1 MPLLYVLDE
10 DVRGPLWRHILRYNA
25 RGIDP
30 IDVIRVGDSD
40 DLPLGILDPDILLWC
55 EANNR
60 VLISHD
66 RSTTPVHLEDHLAS
80 GHHCPGIMLVR
91 DVRLADVVA
100 FLSAAA
106 HASEAS
112 EWQDRYF
119 YIP

>member
-30 IDVIRVGDSD
+30 IDVIRVGDFD

-55 EANNR
+55 EASNR

-66 RSTTPVHLEDHLAS
+66 RSTTPSHLKNHLAA
-80 GHHCPGIMLVR
+80 GHHCPGDDACHRCKTGGCCGIS
-91 DVRLADVVA
+91 
-100 FLSAAA
+100 LSRRAR
-106 HASEAS
+106 E
-112 EWQDRYF
+112 RGL
-119 YIP
+119 